1 MSNKIELRLD
11 GDDVIDFSIT
21 GRKVWLKTGSYE
33 SIVRIPTTTRA
44 TCWFYADRA
53 VLYAGSVQVSG
64 SIAVIGGLW
73 RTIVEA
79 K

>member
-1 MSNKIELRLD
+1 MSNNIELRLD

-21 GRKVWLKTGSYE
+21 GRKIWLKTEQYE
-33 SIVRIPTTTRA
+33 TIVRIPTTTKA
-44 TCWFYADRA
+44 SCWYYGDRA

-64 SIAVIGGLW
+64 PKAVVEKLW